1 MKQIFNAAVICLV
14 ALSACTTPFK
24 KAKDGSQYKI
34 ISNKKGPKVIKGNFI
49 EMNSFAKY
57 KDSVLSNSVEDGMPQ
72 YAMYDTTSFPEPF
85 KEIFQ
90 NIHVGDSITIKIST
104 DSIIAKAQGQ
114 APPFMK
120 KGQFIIQSFTIL
132 NSYTT
137 KEQADSSQKVFMA
150 GAQKRDSI
158 AAISQLAKDS
168 KSIEEFL
175 AKNKITAVKAGKGT
189 YVQILEPGTGTLTDS
204 SILMVNYTGKSMD
217 GGAAFDSN
225 TDSSFQHVEPYPID
239 MRGPQVIQGWI
250 DGLKMMKKGGKAK
263 FYVPSTLGYGKRGN
277 GEKIKPNDNLV
288 FDIAVV
294 DIIAPAQY
302 AAMMKKKQE
311 EQMAQQRMMQQMQQQ
326 MQQQPQQQQPQTG
339 NK

>member
-34 ISNKKGPKVIKGNFI
+34 ISNTKGPKVLTGNFI

-57 KDSVLSNSVEDGMPQ
+57 KDSALSNSAEEGVPQ
-72 YAMYDTTSFPEPF
+72 YAMYDTASFPEPF
-85 KEIFQ
+85 KEIFK
-90 NIHVGDSITIKIST
+90 NIHVGDSIIIKIST
-104 DSIIAKAQGQ
+104 DSILAKAQGQ

-132 NSYTT
+132 NSYKT
-137 KEQADSSQKVFMA
+137 KEAADSSQKIFVTA
-150 GAQKRDSI
+150 AQKKDSV

-168 KSIEEFL
+168 KTIEEYL
-175 AKNKITAVKAGKGT
+175 AKNKVTAVKAEKGT
-189 YVQILEPGTGTLTDS
+189 FVQILEPGTGTLTDS
-204 SILMVNYTGKSMD
+204 SILMVNYTGKSME
-217 GGAAFDSN
+217 GVSFDSN

-239 MRGPQVIQGWI
+239 MRNPQVIQGWV
-250 DGLKMMKKGGKAK
+250 DGLKLLKKGGKAK
-263 FYVPSTLGYGKRGN
+263 FYVPSSLGYGKRGN

-294 DIIAPAQY
+294 DIITPTQY
-302 AAMMKKKQE
+302 AAIMKKKQE

-326 MQQQPQQQQPQTG
+326 MQQQQQQQPKTG